1 MPWATWNRKRAR
13 GNLWGRLVPGCGG
26 LVLTLLAST
35 GCSERP
41 SILLVSLDTLR
52 RDHVGAYGDERG
64 LTPALDA
71 LASEGLVHE
80 AAYTTMPTTGP
91 AHLSL
96 LTGLYPSEH
105 GARRNGEGLRPG
117 LASYTA
123 PFQLRRRGYATAAF
137 VTTRLLHKSLL
148 GLRGFGIY
156 DTPRGSLRPGDDAVA
171 AALAWLDVEKR
182 RPIFMWVHLYDA
194 HAPYGSAD
202 EKRRSFPVDASAYG
216 WVDPDR
222 YSDAGERREMETR
235 YARGVAAAD
244 TALGQLV
251 TGVRERLAK
260 PPLVIVVSDHGESFS
275 EHLGQRGFAYDH
287 GESLDE
293 EAIALALVLAGP
305 GVAPGRSTG
314 AASIRDLYT
323 TILAAAA
330 LEDPGASARDR
341 RDLRLP
347 RAEPRVVAVERRRLL
362 SEVREAARSH
372 ASGATDGTRLLIV
385 AEDASPTSGPADAD
399 LLATARAHLAPA
411 ATAAPIDRQTQEALT
426 QLGYGE

>member
-1 MPWATWNRKRAR
+1 VPWATWNSQLAPLAR
-13 GNLWGRLVPGCGG
+13 WGG
-26 LVLTLLAST
+26 LVFALVALP
-35 GCSERP
+35 GCPERP

-52 RDHVGAYGDERG
+52 RDHVGAYGDSRG

-71 LASEGLVHE
+71 LAAEGLVHE

-123 PFQLRRRGYATAAF
+123 PSQLRRRGYATAAF
-137 VTTRLLHKSLL
+137 VTTKIMHNALL
-148 GLRGFGIY
+148 GLRGFAIY
-156 DTPRGSLRPGDDAVA
+156 DTPRGSLRPGDVAVE

-182 RPIFMWVHLYDA
+182 RPIFLWVHLYDA
-194 HAPYGSAD
+194 HAPYGNAD

-216 WVDPDR
+216 WIASDRYADPD
-222 YSDAGERREMETR
+222 ERGEMEAR
-235 YARGVAAAD
+235 YARGVATAD
-244 TALGQLV
+244 AALGRLV
-251 TGVRERLAK
+251 TGVRERLET

-275 EHLGQRGFAYDH
+275 EHLGERGFAYDH

-293 EAIALALVLAGP
+293 EAIALALVLTGP
-305 GVAPGRSTG
+305 GVVPGRSSG
-314 AASIRDLYT
+314 AVSIRDLYT

-330 LEDPGASARDR
+330 LEDTGASSRDR

-347 RAEPRVVAVERRRLL
+347 RADLRVVAVERRRML
-362 SEVREAARSH
+362 SDPREAARSH
-372 ASGATDGTRLLIV
+372 ASAATDGTRLLIV
-385 AEDASPTSGPADAD
+385 AEDGSPTSGAADAD

-411 ATAAPIDRQTQEALT
+411 ATAAPIDPKTREALT
-426 QLGYGE
+426 ELGYGE